1 MGKLKLSSDMK
12 EKLEAAMGGS
22 RKSSIRSKSD
32 IESEKGD
39 TDVSFVCFFLKRSFS
54 ILRLG
59 PYVRPLWIVVIVNL
73 DMLKLAYRYQIKLVI
88 SVKMIKL
95 L

>member
-39 TDVSFVCFFLKRSFS
+39 TDVSFVHL
-54 ILRLG
+54 
-59 PYVRPLWIVVIVNL
+59 
-73 DMLKLAYRYQIKLVI
+73 
-88 SVKMIKL
+88 
-95 L
+95 